1 LETRGLKV
9 MSYDQYKDI
18 TNLSFLKYGTRLVK
32 KITGS
37 FGNGGDC
44 DISMAISSVVEYMIL
59 RG

>member
-1 LETRGLKV
+1 MKV